1 MTKHLRILLIALF
14 AMVCMGGISQTEKPY
29 KTLSFPDDNKENNK
43 VESTKAYSS
52 TWTASLGG
60 FEWSIAN
67 FNNNQWNSSWT
78 YIRCGSKNN
87 ASTASISTAT
97 AMDVAISKIVV
108 NYPNS
113 DDYKKGDLSKVNSLK
128 LLVSSDDAFSN
139 VIETI
144 TDEALSKGSTTSTF
158 TISNPASGL
167 YYKVIFDCA
176 KASANGP
183 VQVNSVDYYQK
194 SNKTAT
200 TTSFVGLSGTGVVL
214 NNGKQSDGSDF
225 TGYTAAE
232 EDEVAGTIT
241 YAASGDGV
249 ATVDATTGKVTVN
262 GDVYGT
268 TTITATFTPTDAD
281 TYLGSE
287 ASYTIDNKGTKTY
300 ASIEA
305 LRADLDNGTLKVTP
319 NVTVKLTMTN
329 AKVVY
334 ANTWTSKSVTYKQ
347 YFVREGGA
355 AVAFYQTDIPFESS
369 AVVSG
374 TFTGGLADQ
383 NGMACLTKSDA
394 TVVSDVT
401 IASSTTVADPIEI
414 STDDVAKHVCDL
426 VSVKGAKVTKSGS
439 NMIVSN
445 GSGDGAIFYNKFKS
459 STTSVKNPY
468 VGANIDL
475 TSAIVLP
482 YKATDEAAL
491 VYDLAPTEKYTVIYN
506 LSEDDATSAVGA
518 HQDVPVSLK
527 RTFVKDEWNTLCLPF
542 AVTADQLKKLLGDD
556 VQVRTLSAVDGNKLT
571 FAEATA
577 LDAETPCL
585 VKLSTI
591 NEDNTYTI
599 EGVDLVSTDDGRK
612 KTTGDITF
620 AGIYAQTDV
629 TTEATGTPLFLGTGN
644 KFYQAKA
651 DTKMQAFRAYFDVT
665 TTTDPESLKAV
676 IDGETTGIDTI
687 NGGAV
692 VGNGRVY
699 NLNGQYVGTSLQKL
713 QPGVYVQNGKKV
725 VIR

>member
-14 AMVCMGGISQTEKPY
+14 AIVCMGGYSQTKSVAYTISATPTKSSGDVDFTWAMSKTGTNDSNGSNGRGYGWSKPTNVTLKAELSSEQNILV
-29 KTLSFPDDNKENNK
+29 KTVVINANTNATGTTAAEISLKIGDDNLGGQTI
-43 VESTKAYSS
+43 TKSGTTGDKNLDYTYTNTNSS
-52 TWTASLGG
+52 TSTDITITLNSGK
-60 FEWSIAN
+60 SI
-67 FNNNQWNSSWT
+67 WVKT
-78 YIRCGSKNN
+78 VTIEYEE
-87 ASTASISTAT
+87 
-97 AMDVAISKIVV
+97 
-108 NYPNS
+108 
-113 DDYKKGDLSKVNSLK
+113 L
-128 LLVSSDDAFSN
+128 SSD
-139 VIETI
+139 V
-144 TDEALSKGSTTSTF
+144 K
-158 TISNPASGL
+158 
-167 YYKVIFDCA
+167 K
-176 KASANGP
+176 
-183 VQVNSVDYYQK
+183 
-194 SNKTAT
+194 T

-214 NNGKQSDGSDF
+214 NNGKQSDGTDF
-225 TGYTAAE
+225 TGYIAAE

-262 GDVYGT
+262 ADVYGT

-305 LRADLDNGTLKVTP
+305 LRTDLDNGTLKVTP

-334 ANTWTSKSVTYKQ
+334 RWTNSSGNQ
-347 YFVREGGA
+347 ELCFIREGEGDNA
-355 AVAFYQTDIPFESS
+355 S
-369 AVVSG
+369 AVCLYNSG
-374 TFTGGLADQ
+374 VGITQSKVLNGTYTGIIYNY
-383 NGMACLTKSDA
+383 NGMLCLTKCN
-394 TVVSDVT
+394 VT
-401 IASSTTVADPIEI
+401 SSADLEISGGTTKADPIEI

-459 STTSVKNPY
+459 GTTSVKNPY

-506 LSEDDATSAVGA
+506 LSEDDATSTVGA

-620 AGIYAQTDV
+620 SGIYAQTDV

-687 NGGAV
+687 NGGTV
-692 VGNGRVY
+692 VSNGRVY

>member
-14 AMVCMGGISQTEKPY
+14 AIVCMGGYSQTKSVAYTISATPTKSSGDVDFTWAMSKTGTNDSNGRGYGWSKPTNV
-29 KTLSFPDDNKENNK
+29 TLKAELSSEQNILVETVVINANTNATGTTAAEISLKIGDDNLGGQTI
-43 VESTKAYSS
+43 TKSGTTGDKNSDYTYTNTNSS
-52 TWTASLGG
+52 TSTDITITLNSGK
-60 FEWSIAN
+60 SI
-67 FNNNQWNSSWT
+67 WVKT
-78 YIRCGSKNN
+78 VTIE
-87 ASTASISTAT
+87 
-97 AMDVAISKIVV
+97 
-108 NYPNS
+108 
-113 DDYKKGDLSKVNSLK
+113 YKEL
-128 LLVSSDDAFSN
+128 SSD
-139 VIETI
+139 V
-144 TDEALSKGSTTSTF
+144 K
-158 TISNPASGL
+158 
-167 YYKVIFDCA
+167 K
-176 KASANGP
+176 
-183 VQVNSVDYYQK
+183 
-194 SNKTAT
+194 T

-214 NNGKQSDGSDF
+214 NNGKQSDGTDF
-225 TGYTAAE
+225 TGYIAAE

-262 GDVYGT
+262 ADVYGT

-281 TYLGSE
+281 TYLGST
-287 ASYTIDNKGTKTY
+287 ASYTITNANIDSY
-300 ASIEA
+300 SVAA
-305 LRADLDNGTLKVTP
+305 LRTDINDGKLEVDDNHFI
-319 NVTVKLTMTN
+319 KLSLTN

-334 ANTWTSKSVTYKQ
+334 RWTNSSGNQ
-347 YFVREGGA
+347 ELCFIREGEGDNA
-355 AVAFYQTDIPFESS
+355 S
-369 AVVSG
+369 AVCLYNSG
-374 TFTGGLADQ
+374 VGITQSKVLNGTYTGIIYNY
-383 NGMACLTKSDA
+383 NGMLCLTKCN
-394 TVVSDVT
+394 VT
-401 IASSTTVADPIEI
+401 SSADLEISGGTTKADPIEI

-426 VSVKGAKVTKSGS
+426 VSVKGAKVTESGS
-439 NMIVSN
+439 NIVVSN
-445 GSGDGAIFYNKFKS
+445 GSGDGTVFFNKFAS
-459 STTSVKNPY
+459 NTTSMKTPY
-468 VGANIDL
+468 AGANVDL
-475 TSAIVLP
+475 TSAIVIT
-482 YKATDEAAL
+482 YKNGDADLICE
-491 VYDLAPTEKYTVIYN
+491 LAPTEKYTVIYN

-571 FAEATA
+571 FVEATA

-591 NEDNTYTI
+591 TEDNTYSI
-599 EGVDLVSTDDGRK
+599 EGVDLVSTDAGRK

-687 NGGAV
+687 NGGTV

-713 QPGVYVQNGKKV
+713 QPGVYVQDGKKV

>member
-14 AMVCMGGISQTEKPY
+14 AMVCMGGYSQTEEPY
-29 KTLSFPDDNKENNK
+29 KTLSFPDGNLESVGGYTTTWK
-43 VESTKAYSS
+43 VILNDFT
-52 TWTASLGG
+52 
-60 FEWSIAN
+60 WSIAN
-67 FNNNQWNSSWT
+67 FNNNQNKWSS
-78 YIRCGSKNN
+78 IKCGRNKN
-87 ASTASISTAT
+87 ASTASIATAT

-108 NYPNS
+108 NYGTIKTPTN
-113 DDYKKGDLSKVNSLK
+113 VTSLT
-128 LLVSSDDAFSN
+128 LYISSDKSFSN
-139 VIETI
+139 ATTVSG
-144 TDEALSKGSTTSTF
+144 DALTTSSKTTTF
-158 TISNPASGL
+158 TINTPTSGL
-167 YYKVIFDCA
+167 YYKVEYVC
-176 KASANGP
+176 KSGSNGFIE
-183 VQVNSVDYYQK
+183 VNSVDYYQE

-214 NNGKQSDGSDF
+214 NNGKQSDGTDF
-225 TGYTAAE
+225 TGYAAAE

-262 GDVYGT
+262 ADVYGT

-305 LRADLDNGTLKVTP
+305 LRTDLDNGTLKVTP

-334 ANTWTSKSVTYKQ
+334 ANTWTSNSVTYKQ

-355 AVAFYQTDIPFESS
+355 AVSFYQTDIPFESS

-459 STTSVKNPY
+459 GTTSVKNPY

-506 LSEDDATSAVGA
+506 LSEDDATSTVGA

-620 AGIYAQTDV
+620 SGIYAQTDV

-687 NGGAV
+687 NGGTV
-692 VGNGRVY
+692 VSNGRVY